1 MNIIKRTLIHIPLFK
16 TLANFRKRYNE
27 PNAVSSFKFLFF
39 YIMPVQILAR
49 ICKNVSYMPKDKYS
63 TIIRGN
69 VFIGKCTRIQRS
81 GCYIQGRGKVYIGNY
96 AEFASNVAIISG
108 NHDLYNQDVS
118 VKKETIIGDYCW
130 IATNA
135 CILAGVVLGPR
146 TIVGAGSV
154 VTKSFPEGNCVIAG
168 NPAKIIKYLE
178 PDKVIK
184 TKDEE
189 EFYGYLPEK
198 KFRKYFEYFYS
209 KLNFD
214 YDISKVSDTEFF
226 RKHNDNE

>member
-1 MNIIKRTLIHIPLFK
+1 MNLVKKILIRVPFFRALSF
-16 TLANFRKRYNE
+16 FRKRYNE
-27 PNAVSSFKFLFF
+27 PNSVSNIK
-39 YIMPVQILAR
+39 YIAFNILPF
-49 ICKNVSYMPKDKYS
+49 CLTKHFCSNTSYIPRDKYS
-63 TIIRGN
+63 SIIRGN
-69 VFIGKCTRIQRS
+69 VFVGKCTRIQRS
-81 GCYIQGRGKVYIGNY
+81 GCYIQGRGKVFIGNY
-96 AEFASNVAIISG
+96 VEFASNVSVISG

-154 VTKSFPEGNCVIAG
+154 VTKSFPDGNCVIAG

-178 PDKVIK
+178 PDKVVK

-198 KFRKYFEYFYS
+198 KFRKYFTYFYS
-209 KLNFD
+209 KLSFD

-226 RKHNDNE
+226 KNNND

>member
-1 MNIIKRTLIHIPLFK
+1 MNVIKKVLLKIPFFRSLS
-16 TLANFRKRYNE
+16 NFRKRYNE
-27 PNAVSSFKFLFF
+27 PNAVSLIK
-39 YIMPVQILAR
+39 YIAFNTIPISVLKHF
-49 ICKNVSYMPKDKYS
+49 CVNTSYLPKDKYS

-69 VFIGKCTRIQRS
+69 VYVGKCSRIQRS

-96 AEFASNVAIISG
+96 VGFASNVSVISG

-135 CILAGVVLGPR
+135 CVLAGVVLGPR

-154 VTKSFPEGNCVIAG
+154 VTKSFPDGNCVIAG

-178 PDKVIK
+178 PDKVVK

-198 KFRKYFEYFYS
+198 KFRKYFKFFYS
-209 KLNFD
+209 KLSFD
-214 YDISKVSDTEFF
+214 YDIRKVSDTEFF
-226 RKHNDNE
+226 KKINNE

>member
-27 PNAVSSFKFLFF
+27 PNSVSLFKFLFF
-39 YIMPVQILAR
+39 YIMPVQILTKF
-49 ICKNVSYMPKDKYS
+49 CKNVSYMPKDKYS
-63 TIIRGN
+63 SIIRGN

-154 VTKSFPEGNCVIAG
+154 VTKSFPDGNCVIAG

-178 PDKVIK
+178 PDKVVK

-198 KFRKYFEYFYS
+198 KFRKYFKYFYS
-209 KLNFD
+209 KLSFD

-226 RKHNDNE
+226 KKNNNE